1 MFYEFRRIFEV
12 FIMAY
17 EQDISVE
24 ERLAKAKKPG
34 EDAMVLHKYYR
45 GKIETVPKA
54 CVRSFDDFAIWYSPG
69 VAEPCKAI
77 AKDPSL
83 AYDYT
88 CKWNTVAVVSD
99 GTRVL
104 GLGDIGPEA
113 AMPVMEGKAMLFKYL
128 GGVDCV
134 PICLDTKDPD
144 KIIETV
150 RLLAPSF
157 GGINLEDISNP
168 KCFDILDELRK
179 DCKIP
184 VWHDDQQGT
193 ATVEVA
199 GAINA
204 MKLVGKKLEDAQ
216 ITVIGAGA
224 ASIAIARL
232 LLATGFSP
240 KNMCMCDSKGILNL
254 SREDVQKDFRQKW
267 EICEKTNGAGK
278 SGGMKEAFEGADIV
292 IAASKPGP
300 GTIPPEYV
308 DLMADDPVIF
318 ATANPIP
325 EIWPWEA
332 KEHGCKVF
340 ATGRSDFPNQVNNS
354 MGFPAIFRGVLDVRA
369 KTITDEMCI
378 AAAKE
383 LAKCAE
389 EKGITEDYII
399 PTMAE
404 TEVFPREA
412 VAVAMKAQE
421 QGVAGLKLSR
431 QELHDRAEFMINR
444 SRSLTSKMMAD
455 GFIPDAEPAFK

>member
-1 MFYEFRRIFEV
+1 
-12 FIMAY
+12 MAY
-17 EQDISVE
+17 DENISVE
-24 ERLAKAKKPG
+24 ERLERAKKPG
-34 EDAMVLHKYYR
+34 RDAMVMHKFYG
-45 GKIETVPKA
+45 GKVEVVPKA

-69 VAEPCKAI
+69 VAEPCKDI
-77 AKDPSL
+77 AANPEKV
-83 AYDYT
+83 YDHT
-88 CKWNTVAVVSD
+88 WKWNTVAVVSD

-150 RLLAPSF
+150 RLMAPSF

-168 KCFDILDELRK
+168 KCFDILDELRR

-204 MKLVGKKLEDAQ
+204 MKLVGKRLEDAH
-216 ITVIGAGA
+216 ITVVGAGA

-232 LLATGFSP
+232 LLATGFKP
-240 KNMCMCDSKGILNL
+240 EHMCMCDSKGILNL
-254 SREDVQKDFRQKW
+254 AREDVEKDFKQKW
-267 EICEKTNGAGK
+267 EICQKTNGAGK
-278 SGGMKEAFEGADIV
+278 TGGLKEAMKGADIV
-292 IAASKPGP
+292 IAASKAGP

-378 AAAKE
+378 AAARE

-399 PTMAE
+399 PTMSE

-412 VAVAMKAQE
+412 VAVALKAQE

-431 QELHDRAEFMINR
+431 QEIFDRADFMIRR
-444 SRSLTSKMMAD
+444 SRGLTAKMMDD
-455 GFIPDAEPAFK
+455 GYIEDCSKAFE

>member
-1 MFYEFRRIFEV
+1 MVKSKELT
-12 FIMAY
+12 
-17 EQDISVE
+17 VE
-24 ERLAKAKKPG
+24 ERLELAKKPG
-34 EDAMVLHKYYR
+34 KDAMVMHKYYG

-54 CVRSFDDFAIWYSPG
+54 CIRSFDDFAIWYSPG
-69 VAEPCKAI
+69 VAEPCKDI
-77 AKDPSL
+77 AKNPDMV
-83 AYDYT
+83 YEHT

-150 RLLAPSF
+150 RLIAPSF

-168 KCFDILDELRK
+168 KCFDILDELRR

-204 MKLVGKKLEDAQ
+204 LKLVGKKIEDAN

-232 LLATGFSP
+232 LLATGFKPSHL
-240 KNMCMCDSKGILNL
+240 CMCDSTGILNND
-254 SREDVQKDFRQKW
+254 RNDVEGSFKQKW
-267 EICEKTNGAGK
+267 EICKKTNGAGK
-278 SGGMKEAFEGADIV
+278 TGGMKEAMKGADIV

-300 GTIPPEYV
+300 GTIKPEYC
-308 DLMADDPVIF
+308 DGMAHDGIIF
-318 ATANPIP
+318 ATANPVP

-332 KEHGCKVF
+332 KEHGVKVF

-369 KTITDEMCI
+369 KTITDEMCL
-378 AAAKE
+378 AAATE

-389 EKGITEDYII
+389 EKGLSEEYII
-399 PTMAE
+399 PNMSE
-404 TEVFPREA
+404 YEVFPREA
-412 VAVAMKAQE
+412 VAVAMKAQQ
-421 QGVAGLKLSR
+421 QGVARLKLSR
-431 QELHDRAEFMINR
+431 NELYEKADYMISR
-444 SRSLTSKMMAD
+444 SRGLTKKMMED
-455 GFIPDAEPAFK
+455 GFIKLSLIHI

>member
-1 MFYEFRRIFEV
+1 MASYEE
-12 FIMAY
+12 MT
-17 EQDISVE
+17 VE
-24 ERLAKAKKPG
+24 ERLAKAQQPG
-34 EDAMVLHKYYR
+34 KDAMVLHKYYG
-45 GKIETVPKA
+45 GKVEVVPKA

-77 AKDPSL
+77 AKDIDQV
-83 AYDYT
+83 YEHT
-88 CKWNTVAVVSD
+88 WKWNTVAVVSD

-113 AMPVMEGKAMLFKYL
+113 AMPVMEGKSMLFKYL

-134 PICLDTKDPD
+134 PICLDTKDPE

-150 RLLAPSF
+150 RLIAPSF

-168 KCFDILDELRK
+168 KCFDILDELRR

-204 MKLVGKKLEDAQ
+204 MKLVGKKLEEAQ
-216 ITVIGAGA
+216 ITVVGAGA

-232 LLATGFSP
+232 LLATGFKP
-240 KNMCMCDSKGILNL
+240 QNMCVCDSKGILNL
-254 SREDVQKDFRQKW
+254 ERTDVQEQFKQKW
-267 EICEKTNGAGK
+267 ELCEKTNGAGK
-278 SGGMKEAFEGADIV
+278 TGGLKEAMKGADIV

-300 GTIPPEYV
+300 GTIPAEYV

-318 ATANPIP
+318 ATANPVP

-378 AAAKE
+378 AAARE
-383 LAKCAE
+383 LARCAE
-389 EKGITEDYII
+389 EKGISEDYII
-399 PTMAE
+399 PTMSE
-404 TEVFPREA
+404 TDVFISEA
-412 VAVAMKAQE
+412 VAVAEKAMS
-421 QGVAGLKLSR
+421 QGVARLKLSR
-431 QELHDRAEFMINR
+431 QELRDRAEFMIKR
-444 SRSLTSKMMAD
+444 SRGLTAKMMDDGYIAD
-455 GFIPDAEPAFK
+455 AMKAYE

>member
-1 MFYEFRRIFEV
+1 MSLFSKKKNN
-12 FIMAY
+12 
-17 EQDISVE
+17 EQAPVAEKKELTVE
-24 ERLAKAKKPG
+24 ERLALAKKPG
-34 EDAMVLHKYYR
+34 IDAMKMHPYYG

-54 CVRSFDDFAIWYSPG
+54 CIRSFDDFSIWYSPG
-69 VAEPCKAI
+69 VAEPCKDI
-77 AKDPSL
+77 AANPEKV
-83 AYDYT
+83 YEHT

-113 AMPVMEGKAMLFKYL
+113 AMPVMEGKSMLFKYL

-134 PICLDTKDPD
+134 PICLDTKDPE

-199 GAINA
+199 GAMNA
-204 MKLVGKKLEDAQ
+204 MKLVGKKFEDANVT
-216 ITVIGAGA
+216 ILGAGA

-232 LLATGFSP
+232 LLATGFRADHL
-240 KNMCMCDSKGILNL
+240 CMCDSKGILNM
-254 SREDVQKDFRQKW
+254 SRTDLDAAHKHKKIIAD
-267 EICEKTNGAGK
+267 KTNGAGK
-278 SGGMKEAFEGADIV
+278 TGGLKEAMEGADLL

-300 GTIPPEYV
+300 GTIPPEYI
-308 DLMADDPVIF
+308 DAMADDPVIF
-318 ATANPIP
+318 ATANPVP

-332 KEHGCKVF
+332 KEHGVKVF

-378 AAAKE
+378 AAATE

-389 EKGITEDYII
+389 EKGLTEDYII
-399 PTMAE
+399 PNMAE
-404 TEVFPREA
+404 EDVFPREA
-412 VAVAMKAQE
+412 AAVAMKAIE
-421 QGVAGLKLSR
+421 QGVARIKMSR
-431 QELHDRAEFMINR
+431 EEEYDNAARIISR
-444 SRSLTSKMMAD
+444 SRKLTQSMMD
-455 GFIPDAEPAFK
+455 NKFIKPYAE

>member
-1 MFYEFRRIFEV
+1 
-12 FIMAY
+12 MAY
-17 EQDISVE
+17 DQEMTVE
-24 ERLAKAKKPG
+24 ERLERAKKPG
-34 EDAMVLHKYYR
+34 QDAMKMHKFYG
-45 GKIETVPKA
+45 GKIEVVPKA

-69 VAEPCKAI
+69 VAEPCKDI
-77 AKDPSL
+77 AAHPEKV
-83 AYDYT
+83 YEHT
-88 CKWNTVAVVSD
+88 WKWNTVAVVSD

-134 PICLDTKDPD
+134 PICLDTKDPE

-168 KCFDILDELRK
+168 KCFDILDELRR

-204 MKLVGKKLEDAQ
+204 MKIVGKKLEDAQ
-216 ITVIGAGA
+216 ITVVGAGA
-224 ASIAIARL
+224 ASIAISRL
-232 LLATGFSP
+232 LLATGFRP
-240 KNMCMCDSKGILNL
+240 ENMCMCDSKGILNQ
-254 SREDVQKDFRQKW
+254 SREDVRGFKQKW
-267 EICEKTNGAGK
+267 DICMKTNGAGK
-278 SGGMKEAFEGADIV
+278 EGGLKEAMKGADIV

-300 GTIPPEYV
+300 GTIPAEYV

-332 KEHGCKVF
+332 KEHGVKVF

-369 KTITDEMCI
+369 KSITDEMCI
-378 AAAKE
+378 AAARE
-383 LAKCAE
+383 LAACAE
-389 EKGITEDYII
+389 EKGISEDYII
-399 PTMAE
+399 PTMSE
-404 TEVFPREA
+404 MDVFPREA
-412 VAVAMKAQE
+412 VAVALKAIE

-431 QELHDRAEFMINR
+431 QEIFDRAEFMIKR
-444 SRSLTSKMMAD
+444 SRGLTAKMMDD
-455 GFIPDAEPAFK
+455 GYIQDCSSLFE

>member
-1 MFYEFRRIFEV
+1 
-12 FIMAY
+12 MAY
-17 EQDISVE
+17 DENISVE
-24 ERLAKAKKPG
+24 ERLERAKKPG
-34 EDAMVLHKYYR
+34 QDAMVMHKFYG
-45 GKIETVPKA
+45 GKVEVVPKA

-69 VAEPCKAI
+69 VAEPCKDI
-77 AKDPSL
+77 AANPERV
-83 AYDYT
+83 YDHT
-88 CKWNTVAVVSD
+88 WKWNTVAVVSD

-150 RLLAPSF
+150 RLMAPSF

-168 KCFDILDELRK
+168 KCFDILDELRR

-204 MKLVGKKLEDAQ
+204 MKLVGKKLEDAN
-216 ITVIGAGA
+216 ITVVGAGA

-232 LLATGFSP
+232 LLATGFKP
-240 KNMCMCDSKGILNL
+240 EHMCMCDSKGILNL
-254 SREDVQKDFRQKW
+254 AREDVEKDFKQKW
-267 EICEKTNGAGK
+267 EICQKTNGAGK
-278 SGGMKEAFEGADIV
+278 SGGLKEAMEGADIV

-300 GTIPPEYV
+300 GTIPAEYV

-399 PTMAE
+399 PTMSE

-412 VAVAMKAQE
+412 VAVALKAQE

-431 QELHDRAEFMINR
+431 QEIFDRADFMIRR
-444 SRSLTSKMMAD
+444 SRGLTAKMMDD
-455 GFIPDAEPAFK
+455 GYIEDCSKAFE

>member
-1 MFYEFRRIFEV
+1 MANYEE
-12 FIMAY
+12 MT
-17 EQDISVE
+17 VE
-24 ERLAKAKKPG
+24 ERLERAKKPG
-34 EDAMVLHKYYR
+34 QDAMVMHKFYG
-45 GKIETVPKA
+45 GKIEVVPKA
-54 CVRSFDDFAIWYSPG
+54 CIRSFDDFAIWYSPG
-69 VAEPCKAI
+69 VAEPCKDI
-77 AKDPSL
+77 AANP
-83 AYDYT
+83 AQVYEHT
-88 CKWNTVAVVSD
+88 WKWNTVAVVSD

-134 PICLDTKDPD
+134 PICLDTKDPE

-150 RLLAPSF
+150 RLMAPSF

-168 KCFDILDELRK
+168 KCFDILDELRR

-216 ITVIGAGA
+216 ITVVGAGA

-232 LLATGFSP
+232 LLATGFQP

-254 SREDVQKDFRQKW
+254 SREDVQKDFKQKW

-278 SGGMKEAFEGADIV
+278 SGGLKEAMEGADIV
-292 IAASKPGP
+292 IAASKPEP
-300 GTIPPEYV
+300 GTIPAEYV

-318 ATANPIP
+318 ATANPVP

-369 KTITDEMCI
+369 KSITDEMCI
-378 AAAKE
+378 AAARE
-383 LAKCAE
+383 LAACAE

-399 PTMAE
+399 PTMSE
-404 TEVFPREA
+404 SEVFPREA
-412 VAVAMKAQE
+412 VAVAMKAME
-421 QGVAGLKLSR
+421 QGVAQLKLSR
-431 QELHDRAEFMINR
+431 QEIFDRAEFMINR
-444 SRSLTSKMMAD
+444 SRGLTSKMMDD
-455 GFIPDAEPAFK
+455 GYIEDCSRAFL

>member
-1 MFYEFRRIFEV
+1 MSLFKKKNNEPAPAAEKK
-12 FIMAY
+12 
-17 EQDISVE
+17 ELTVE
-24 ERLAKAKKPG
+24 ERLALAKKPG
-34 EDAMVLHKYYR
+34 IDAMKMHPYYG

-54 CVRSFDDFAIWYSPG
+54 CIRSFDDFSIWYSPG
-69 VAEPCKAI
+69 VAEPCKDI
-77 AKDPSL
+77 AANPEKV
-83 AYDYT
+83 YEHT

-113 AMPVMEGKAMLFKYL
+113 AMPVMEGKSMLFKYL

-134 PICLDTKDPD
+134 PICLDTKDPE

-150 RLLAPSF
+150 RLIAPSF

-199 GAINA
+199 GAMNA
-204 MKLVGKKLEDAQ
+204 MKLVGKKFEDANVT
-216 ITVIGAGA
+216 ILGAGA

-232 LLATGFSP
+232 LLATGFRADHL
-240 KNMCMCDSKGILNL
+240 CMCDSKGILNM
-254 SREDVQKDFRQKW
+254 SRTDLDAAHKHKRIIAD
-267 EICEKTNGAGK
+267 KTNGAGK
-278 SGGMKEAFEGADIV
+278 TGGLKEAMEGADLL

-300 GTIPPEYV
+300 GTIPPEYI
-308 DLMADDPVIF
+308 DAMADDPVIF
-318 ATANPIP
+318 ATANPVP

-332 KEHGCKVF
+332 KEHGVKVF

-378 AAAKE
+378 AAATE

-389 EKGITEDYII
+389 EKGLTEDYII
-399 PTMAE
+399 PNMAE
-404 TEVFPREA
+404 EDVFPREA
-412 VAVAMKAQE
+412 AAVAMKAIE
-421 QGVAGLKLSR
+421 QGVARIKMSR
-431 QELHDRAEFMINR
+431 EEEYDNAARIISR
-444 SRSLTSKMMAD
+444 SRKLTQSMMD
-455 GFIPDAEPAFK
+455 NKFIKPYNE

>member
-1 MFYEFRRIFEV
+1 MVKKELT
-12 FIMAY
+12 
-17 EQDISVE
+17 VE
-24 ERLAKAKKPG
+24 ERLELAKKPG
-34 EDAMVLHKYYR
+34 KDAMVMHKYYG
-45 GKIETVPKA
+45 GKIETVPKS
-54 CVRSFDDFAIWYSPG
+54 CIRSFDDFAIWYSPG
-69 VAEPCKAI
+69 VAEPCKDI
-77 AKDPSL
+77 AKNPDMV
-83 AYDYT
+83 YEHT

-150 RLLAPSF
+150 RLIAPSF

-204 MKLVGKKLEDAQ
+204 LKLVGKKIQDAH

-232 LLATGFSP
+232 LLATGFKP
-240 KNMCMCDSKGILNL
+240 NHLCMCDSTGILNND
-254 SREDVQKDFRQKW
+254 RTDVEDSFRQKW
-267 EICEKTNGAGK
+267 EICKKTNGAGK
-278 SGGMKEAFEGADIV
+278 KGGMKEAMKGADIV

-300 GTIPPEYV
+300 GTIKPEYC
-308 DLMADDPVIF
+308 DGMAHDGIIF
-318 ATANPIP
+318 ATANPVP

-332 KEHGCKVF
+332 KEHGVKIF

-378 AAAKE
+378 AAAEE

-389 EKGITEDYII
+389 EKGLTEEYII
-399 PTMAE
+399 PNMSE
-404 TEVFPREA
+404 YEVFPREA
-412 VAVAMKAQE
+412 VAVALKAQE
-421 QGVAGLKLSR
+421 QGVARLKLSR
-431 QELHDRAEFMINR
+431 QELYDKADYMISR
-444 SRSLTSKMMAD
+444 SRNLTKTMMKD
-455 GFIPDAEPAFK
+455 GFIKEYKD

>member
-1 MFYEFRRIFEV
+1 MVNEKEMTV
-12 FIMAY
+12 
-17 EQDISVE
+17 EQ
-24 ERLAKAKKPG
+24 RLELAKKPG
-34 EDAMVLHKYYR
+34 KDAMVMHKYYG

-69 VAEPCKAI
+69 VAEPCKDI
-77 AKDPSL
+77 AKNPDMV
-83 AYDYT
+83 YEHT

-134 PICLDTKDPD
+134 PICLDTKDPE

-150 RLLAPSF
+150 RLIAPSF

-204 MKLVGKKLEDAQ
+204 LKLVGKTIEDAN

-224 ASIAIARL
+224 ASIAITRL
-232 LLATGFSP
+232 LLATGFKP
-240 KNMCMCDSKGILNL
+240 GNICMCDSKGILNNDRADIDEAHRL
-254 SREDVQKDFRQKW
+254 KR
-267 EICEKTNGAGK
+267 EICHKTNGAGK
-278 SGGMKEAFEGADIV
+278 TGGMKEAMKGADIV

-300 GTIPPEYV
+300 GTIKPEYC
-308 DLMADDPVIF
+308 DLMADDGIIF
-318 ATANPIP
+318 ATANPVP

-332 KEHGCKVF
+332 KEHGVKIF

-378 AAAKE
+378 AAARE

-389 EKGITEDYII
+389 DKGLTPEYII
-399 PTMAE
+399 PNMSE
-404 TEVFPREA
+404 SEVFPREA
-412 VAVAMKAQE
+412 VAVALKAQE
-421 QGVAGLKLSR
+421 QGVARLKLSR
-431 QELHDRAEFMINR
+431 QELYEKAEFMINR
-444 SRSLTSKMMAD
+444 SRNLTQQMMKE
-455 GFIPDAEPAFK
+455 GLIKEYKE

>member
-1 MFYEFRRIFEV
+1 MVRYEDMTE
-12 FIMAY
+12 
-17 EQDISVE
+17 E
-24 ERLAKAKKPG
+24 ERLAKAAQPG
-34 EDAMVLHKYYR
+34 KDALKMHPFYG
-45 GKIETVPKA
+45 GKVEVVPKA

-77 AKDPSL
+77 AKDIDKV
-83 AYDYT
+83 YEHT
-88 CKWNTVAVVSD
+88 WKWNTVAVVSD

-134 PICLDTKDPD
+134 PICLDTKDPE

-150 RLLAPSF
+150 RLIAPSF

-168 KCFDILDELRK
+168 KCFDILDELRR

-204 MKLVGKKLEDAQ
+204 MKIVGKKLEEAQ

-224 ASIAIARL
+224 ASIAISRL
-232 LLATGFSP
+232 LLATGFKP
-240 KNMCMCDSKGILNL
+240 QNMCVCDSKGILNL
-254 SREDVQKDFRQKW
+254 ERTDFDENNFKQKYDIAK
-267 EICEKTNGAGK
+267 KTNGAGK
-278 SGGMKEAFEGADIV
+278 KGGMKEAIKGADIV
-292 IAASKPGP
+292 IAASKAGP

-318 ATANPIP
+318 ATANPVP

-378 AAAKE
+378 AAARE
-383 LAKCAE
+383 LARCAE
-389 EKGITEDYII
+389 EKGLTPEYIV
-399 PTMAE
+399 PTMSE
-404 TEVFPREA
+404 TDVFINEA
-412 VAVAMKAQE
+412 VAVATKAME
-421 QGVAGLKLSR
+421 QGVARLKLSK
-431 QELHDRAEFMINR
+431 QELRDKAEFMIKR
-444 SRSLTSKMMAD
+444 SRGLTAKMMDDGYIAD
-455 GFIPDAEPAFK
+455 CSELFQ

>member
-1 MFYEFRRIFEV
+1 MV
-12 FIMAY
+12 N
-17 EQDISVE
+17 EQDISIE
-24 ERLAKAKKPG
+24 ERLERAKKPG
-34 EDAMVLHKYYR
+34 QDAMVMHKFYG
-45 GKIETVPKA
+45 GKVEVVPKA
-54 CVRSFDDFAIWYSPG
+54 CVRGFDDFAIWYSPG
-69 VAEPCKAI
+69 VAEPCKDI
-77 AKDPSL
+77 AANPEKV
-83 AYDYT
+83 YEHT
-88 CKWNTVAVVSD
+88 WKWNTVAVVSD

-134 PICLDTKDPD
+134 PICLDTKDPE

-150 RLLAPSF
+150 RLIAPSF

-168 KCFDILDELRK
+168 KCFDILDELRR

-216 ITVIGAGA
+216 ITVVGAGA

-254 SREDVQKDFRQKW
+254 SREDVQQDFKQKW
-267 EICEKTNGAGK
+267 EICQKTNGAGK
-278 SGGMKEAFEGADIV
+278 SGGLKEAMEGADIV

-300 GTIPPEYV
+300 GTIPAEYV

-378 AAAKE
+378 AAARE
-383 LAKCAE
+383 LAACAE
-389 EKGITEDYII
+389 EKGISEDYIV
-399 PTMAE
+399 PTMSE
-404 TEVFPREA
+404 MEVFPREA
-412 VAVAMKAQE
+412 AAVAMKAME
-421 QGVAGLKLSR
+421 QGVARLKLSR
-431 QELHDRAEFMINR
+431 QEVYDRAEYMIKR
-444 SRSLTSKMMAD
+444 SRGLTAKMMDD
-455 GFIPDAEPAFK
+455 GYIEDCSKAFE

>member
-1 MFYEFRRIFEV
+1 
-12 FIMAY
+12 MAY
-17 EQDISVE
+17 DENISVE
-24 ERLAKAKKPG
+24 ERLERAKKPG
-34 EDAMVLHKYYR
+34 RDAMVMHKFYG
-45 GKIETVPKA
+45 GKVEVVPKA

-69 VAEPCKAI
+69 VAEPCKDI
-77 AKDPSL
+77 AANPEKV
-83 AYDYT
+83 YDHT
-88 CKWNTVAVVSD
+88 WKWNTVAVVSD

-150 RLLAPSF
+150 RLMAPSF

-168 KCFDILDELRK
+168 KCFDILDELRR

-204 MKLVGKKLEDAQ
+204 MKLVGKRLEDAH
-216 ITVIGAGA
+216 ITVVGAGA

-232 LLATGFSP
+232 LLATGFKP
-240 KNMCMCDSKGILNL
+240 EHMCMCDSKGILNL
-254 SREDVQKDFRQKW
+254 AREDVEKDFKQKW
-267 EICEKTNGAGK
+267 EICQKTNGAGK
-278 SGGMKEAFEGADIV
+278 TGGLKEAMEGADIV

-300 GTIPPEYV
+300 GTIPAEYV

-378 AAAKE
+378 AAARE
-383 LAKCAE
+383 LAACAE
-389 EKGITEDYII
+389 RKGLTPEYIV
-399 PTMAE
+399 PTMSE
-404 TEVFPREA
+404 TDVFISEA
-412 VAVAMKAQE
+412 VAVAEKAME
-421 QGVAGLKLSR
+421 QGVARLKLSR
-431 QELHDRAEFMINR
+431 QELRDRAEFMIKR
-444 SRSLTSKMMAD
+444 SRGLTSKMMDDGYIAD
-455 GFIPDAEPAFK
+455 AYKAFE

>member
-1 MFYEFRRIFEV
+1 MSNEKE
-12 FIMAY
+12 MT
-17 EQDISVE
+17 VE
-24 ERLAKAKKPG
+24 ERLEKAKKPG
-34 EDAMVLHKYYR
+34 QDAMVLHKFYH

-69 VAEPCKAI
+69 VAEPCKEI
-77 AKDPSL
+77 AKDPDM
-83 AYDYT
+83 AYEET

-150 RLLAPSF
+150 RLIAPSF

-168 KCFDILDELRK
+168 KCFDILDELRR

-204 MKLVGKKLEDAQ
+204 MKLVGKRLEDAN

-254 SREDVQKDFRQKW
+254 EREDVKAGFRQKW

-278 SGGMKEAFEGADIV
+278 TGGMKEAIEGADIV

-300 GTIPPEYV
+300 GTIPAEYV
-308 DLMADDPVIF
+308 RLMADDPVIF
-318 ATANPIP
+318 ATANPVP

-332 KEHGCKVF
+332 KECGCRVF

-378 AAAKE
+378 AAARE
-383 LAKCAE
+383 LAACAE
-389 EKGITEDYII
+389 EKGLTEDYII

-404 TEVFPREA
+404 HEVFPREA

-421 QGVAGLKLSR
+421 QGVARLKLSR
-431 QELHDRAEFMINR
+431 QDLYDRAEFMINR
-444 SRSLTSKMMAD
+444 SRSLTAQMMKD
-455 GFIPDAEPAFK
+455 GYIPDCSSVLQ

>member
-1 MFYEFRRIFEV
+1 
-12 FIMAY
+12 MAY
-17 EQDISVE
+17 DKNISVE
-24 ERLAKAKKPG
+24 ERLERAKKPG
-34 EDAMVLHKYYR
+34 QDAMIMHKFYG
-45 GKIETVPKA
+45 GKVEIVPKA
-54 CVRSFDDFAIWYSPG
+54 CVRSFDDFAVWYSPG
-69 VAEPCKAI
+69 VAEPCKEI
-77 AKDPSL
+77 AKNPD
-83 AYDYT
+83 AVYDHT
-88 CKWNTVAVVSD
+88 WKWNTVAVVSD

-134 PICLDTKDPD
+134 PICLDTKDPE

-150 RLLAPSF
+150 RLIAPSF

-168 KCFDILDELRK
+168 KCFDILDELRR

-204 MKLVGKKLEDAQ
+204 MKLVGKKFDEASV
-216 ITVIGAGA
+216 TVIGAGA
-224 ASIAIARL
+224 ASISIARL
-232 LLATGFSP
+232 LLATGFNP
-240 KNMCMCDSKGILNL
+240 KNLCMCDSTGILNQE
-254 SREDVQKDFRQKW
+254 REELKDTFKQKW

-278 SGGMKEAFEGADIV
+278 TGGMKEAMEGADIV
-292 IAASKPGP
+292 IAASKAGP
-300 GTIPPEYV
+300 GTIPPEYC

-332 KEHGCKVF
+332 EEHGVKVF

-369 KTITDEMCI
+369 KTITDEMCV

-389 EKGITEDYII
+389 EKGLTAEYIV
-399 PTMAE
+399 PNMSE

-412 VAVAMKAQE
+412 VAVAMKAME
-421 QGVAGLKLSR
+421 QGVARLKLSR
-431 QELHDRAEFMINR
+431 QEIYERAEFMINR
-444 SRSLTSKMMAD
+444 SRNLTSKMMDD
-455 GFIPDAEPAFK
+455 GYIEDCSKAFE

>member
-1 MFYEFRRIFEV
+1 MSDKKEL
-12 FIMAY
+12 
-17 EQDISVE
+17 SVE
-24 ERLAKAKKPG
+24 EKLAKANKPG
-34 EDAMVLHKYYR
+34 EDAKILHKFYG

-54 CVRSFDDFAIWYSPG
+54 CVRSFDDFSIWYSPG
-69 VAEPCKAI
+69 VAAPCKQI
-77 AKDPSL
+77 AADPEL
-83 AYDYT
+83 VYDLT

-150 RLLAPSF
+150 RLIAPSF

-168 KCFDILDELRK
+168 KCFDILDALRE

-204 MKLVGKKLEDAQ
+204 LKLVGKKLETASFT
-216 ITVIGAGA
+216 ILGAGA
-224 ASIAIARL
+224 ASIAISRL
-232 LLATGFSP
+232 LLNVGVNP
-240 KNMCMCDSKGILNL
+240 KNMCVCDSTGILNNQRTEL
-254 SREDVQKDFRQKW
+254 KGTFRQKW
-267 EICEKTNGAGK
+267 ELCEKTNGAGK
-278 SGGMKEAFEGADIV
+278 TGGMKEAIKDADIV
-292 IAASKPGP
+292 VAASKPGP
-300 GTIPPEYV
+300 GTIPPEYL
-308 DLMADDPVIF
+308 DGMADDAIVF
-318 ATANPIP
+318 ATANPTP

-332 KEHGCKVF
+332 KEHGVKVF

-369 KTITDEMCI
+369 KTITDTMCL

-383 LAKCAE
+383 LAKFAE
-389 EKGITEDYII
+389 NSKEGLTAEHII
-399 PTMAE
+399 PSMADS
-404 TEVFPREA
+404 EVFPLEA
-412 VAVAMKAQE
+412 AAVGMQAQKE
-421 QGVAGLKLSR
+421 GVARLKLSR
-431 QELHDRAEFMINR
+431 QELFDRAEFMINR
-444 SRSLTSKMMAD
+444 SRGLTAKMMKD
-455 GFIPDAEPAFK
+455 GFIKDPSGVVD

>member
-1 MFYEFRRIFEV
+1 MASYEE
-12 FIMAY
+12 MT
-17 EQDISVE
+17 VE
-24 ERLAKAKKPG
+24 ERLAKAQQPG
-34 EDAMVLHKYYR
+34 KDAMVLHKYYG
-45 GKIETVPKA
+45 GKVEVVPKA

-77 AKDPSL
+77 AKDIDQV
-83 AYDYT
+83 YEHT
-88 CKWNTVAVVSD
+88 WKWNTVAVVSD

-113 AMPVMEGKAMLFKYL
+113 AMPVMEGKSMLFKYL

-134 PICLDTKDPD
+134 PICLDTKDPE

-150 RLLAPSF
+150 RLIAPSF

-168 KCFDILDELRK
+168 KCFDILDELRR

-204 MKLVGKKLEDAQ
+204 MKLVGKKLEEAQ
-216 ITVIGAGA
+216 ITVVGAGA

-232 LLATGFSP
+232 LLATGFKP
-240 KNMCMCDSKGILNL
+240 QNMCVCDSKGILNL
-254 SREDVQKDFRQKW
+254 ERTDVQEQFKQKW
-267 EICEKTNGAGK
+267 ELCEKTNGAGK
-278 SGGMKEAFEGADIV
+278 TGGLKEAMKGADIV

-300 GTIPPEYV
+300 GTIPAEYV

-318 ATANPIP
+318 ATANPVP

-378 AAAKE
+378 AAARE
-383 LAKCAE
+383 LARCAE
-389 EKGITEDYII
+389 EKGISEDYII
-399 PTMAE
+399 PTMSE
-404 TEVFPREA
+404 TNVFISEA
-412 VAVAMKAQE
+412 VAVAEKAMS
-421 QGVAGLKLSR
+421 QGVARLKLSR
-431 QELHDRAEFMINR
+431 QELRDRAEFMIKR
-444 SRSLTSKMMAD
+444 SRGLTAKMMDDGYIAD
-455 GFIPDAEPAFK
+455 AMKAYE

>member
-1 MFYEFRRIFEV
+1 MASYEE
-12 FIMAY
+12 MT
-17 EQDISVE
+17 VE
-24 ERLAKAKKPG
+24 ERLAKAQQPG
-34 EDAMVLHKYYR
+34 KDAMVLHKYYG
-45 GKIETVPKA
+45 GKVEVVPKA

-77 AKDPSL
+77 AKDIDQV
-83 AYDYT
+83 YEHT
-88 CKWNTVAVVSD
+88 WKWNTVAVVSD

-113 AMPVMEGKAMLFKYL
+113 AMPVMEGKSMLFKYL
-128 GGVDCV
+128 GGEDCV
-134 PICLDTKDPD
+134 PICLDTKDPE

-150 RLLAPSF
+150 RLIAPSF

-168 KCFDILDELRK
+168 KCFDILDELRR

-204 MKLVGKKLEDAQ
+204 MKLVGKKLEEAQ
-216 ITVIGAGA
+216 ITVVGAGA

-232 LLATGFSP
+232 LLATGFKP
-240 KNMCMCDSKGILNL
+240 QNMCVCDSKGILNL
-254 SREDVQKDFRQKW
+254 ERTDVQEQFKQKW
-267 EICEKTNGAGK
+267 ELCEKTNGAGK
-278 SGGMKEAFEGADIV
+278 TGGLKEAMKGADIV

-300 GTIPPEYV
+300 GTIPAEYV

-318 ATANPIP
+318 ATANPVP

-383 LAKCAE
+383 LARCAE
-389 EKGITEDYII
+389 EKGISEDYII
-399 PTMAE
+399 PTMSE
-404 TEVFPREA
+404 TNVFISEA
-412 VAVAMKAQE
+412 VAVAEKAMS
-421 QGVAGLKLSR
+421 QGVARLKLSR
-431 QELHDRAEFMINR
+431 QELRDRAEFMIKR
-444 SRSLTSKMMAD
+444 SRGLTAKMMDDGYIAD
-455 GFIPDAEPAFK
+455 AMKAYE

>member
-1 MFYEFRRIFEV
+1 MV
-12 FIMAY
+12 N
-17 EQDISVE
+17 EQDISIE
-24 ERLAKAKKPG
+24 ERLERAKKPG
-34 EDAMVLHKYYR
+34 QDAMVMHKYYG
-45 GKIETVPKA
+45 GKIEVVPKA
-54 CVRSFDDFAIWYSPG
+54 CVRGFDDFAIWYSPG
-69 VAEPCKAI
+69 VAEPCKDI
-77 AKDPSL
+77 AKNPDMV
-83 AYDYT
+83 YEHT
-88 CKWNTVAVVSD
+88 WKWNTVAVVSD

-134 PICLDTKDPD
+134 PICLDTKDPE

-168 KCFDILDELRK
+168 KCFDILDELRR

-204 MKLVGKKLEDAQ
+204 MKLVGKKLEDAH

-240 KNMCMCDSKGILNL
+240 KNMCMCDSKGILNQ
-254 SREDVQKDFRQKW
+254 SREDVAAGFKQKW

-278 SGGMKEAFEGADIV
+278 TGGMKEAFEGADIV

-378 AAAKE
+378 AAARE

-389 EKGITEDYII
+389 EKGISEDYII
-399 PTMAE
+399 PTMSE
-404 TEVFPREA
+404 MDVFPREA

-421 QGVAGLKLSR
+421 QGVARLKLSR
-431 QELHDRAEFMINR
+431 QELHDMAEFMIKR
-444 SRSLTSKMMAD
+444 SRGLTSKMMDDGYIAD
-455 GFIPDAEPAFK
+455 VSKAFE

>member
-1 MFYEFRRIFEV
+1 MVNDQE
-12 FIMAY
+12 
-17 EQDISVE
+17 ISVE

-34 EDAMVLHKYYR
+34 QDAMKMHPYYG
-45 GKIETVPKA
+45 GKIEVVPKA

-69 VAEPCKAI
+69 VAEPCKDI
-77 AKDPSL
+77 AANPEKV
-83 AYDYT
+83 YEHT
-88 CKWNTVAVVSD
+88 WKWNTVAVVSD

-113 AMPVMEGKAMLFKYL
+113 AMPVMEGKGMLFKYL

-150 RLLAPSF
+150 RLIAPSF

-204 MKLVGKKLEDAQ
+204 MKLVGKKLEDAN

-232 LLATGFSP
+232 LLATGFRP
-240 KNMCMCDSKGILNL
+240 EHMCMCDSKGILNQ
-254 SREDVQKDFRQKW
+254 SRKDVEGSLRQKW

-278 SGGMKEAFEGADIV
+278 TGGMKEAFEGADIV
-292 IAASKPGP
+292 IAASKP
-300 GTIPPEYV
+300 
-308 DLMADDPVIF
+308 
-318 ATANPIP
+318 
-325 EIWPWEA
+325 
-332 KEHGCKVF
+332 
-340 ATGRSDFPNQVNNS
+340 
-354 MGFPAIFRGVLDVRA
+354 
-369 KTITDEMCI
+369 
-378 AAAKE
+378 
-383 LAKCAE
+383 
-389 EKGITEDYII
+389 
-399 PTMAE
+399 
-404 TEVFPREA
+404 
-412 VAVAMKAQE
+412 
-421 QGVAGLKLSR
+421 
-431 QELHDRAEFMINR
+431 
-444 SRSLTSKMMAD
+444 
-455 GFIPDAEPAFK
+455 

>member
-1 MFYEFRRIFEV
+1 
-12 FIMAY
+12 
-17 EQDISVE
+17 
-24 ERLAKAKKPG
+24 
-34 EDAMVLHKYYR
+34 
-45 GKIETVPKA
+45 
-54 CVRSFDDFAIWYSPG
+54 
-69 VAEPCKAI
+69 
-77 AKDPSL
+77 
-83 AYDYT
+83 
-88 CKWNTVAVVSD
+88 
-99 GTRVL
+99 
-104 GLGDIGPEA
+104 
-113 AMPVMEGKAMLFKYL
+113 MEGKGMLFKYL

-150 RLLAPSF
+150 RLIAPSF

-168 KCFDILDELRK
+168 KCFDILDELRR

-204 MKLVGKKLEDAQ
+204 MKLVGKKLEDAH

-232 LLATGFSP
+232 LLATGFKP
-240 KNMCMCDSKGILNL
+240 EHMCMCDSKGILNQ
-254 SREDVQKDFRQKW
+254 SRTDVEQGFRQKW
-267 EICEKTNGAGK
+267 EICKKTNGAGK
-278 SGGMKEAFEGADIV
+278 TGGMKEAFEGADIV

-332 KEHGCKVF
+332 KEHGCKIF

-378 AAAKE
+378 AAARS
-383 LAKCAE
+383 LAASAE
-389 EKGITEDYII
+389 KKGITPEYIV
-399 PTMAE
+399 PTMSE
-404 TEVFPREA
+404 TEVFIDEA
-412 VAVAMKAQE
+412 VAVGAKAQE
-421 QGVAGLKLSR
+421 QGVARLKLSK
-431 QELHDRAEFMINR
+431 QEMHDRAEFMINR
-444 SRSLTSKMMAD
+444 SRNLTAQMMKE
-455 GFIPDAEPAFK
+455 GFIKEYVE

>member
-1 MFYEFRRIFEV
+1 
-12 FIMAY
+12 MA
-17 EQDISVE
+17 EKKEITVE
-24 ERLAKAKKPG
+24 ERLTLAKKPG
-34 EDAMVLHKYYR
+34 QDALKMHPFYK
-45 GKIETVPKA
+45 GKVEVVPKA

-69 VAEPCKAI
+69 VAEPCKDI
-77 AKDPSL
+77 AANPDRV
-83 AYDYT
+83 YDHT
-88 CKWNTVAVVSD
+88 WKWNTVAVVSD

-134 PICLDTKDPD
+134 PICLDTKDPE

-150 RLLAPSF
+150 RLIAPSF

-168 KCFDILDELRK
+168 KCFDILDELRR

-204 MKLVGKKLEDAQ
+204 MKLVGKKLEEAQ

-224 ASIAIARL
+224 ASIAITRL
-232 LLATGFSP
+232 LLATGFQA
-240 KNMCMCDSKGILNL
+240 KNLCMCDSKGILNQ
-254 SREDVQKDFRQKW
+254 SRTDVSETNFKQKW
-267 EICEKTNGAGK
+267 EICQKTNGAGK
-278 SGGMKEAFEGADIV
+278 TGGMKEAIKGADIV

-300 GTIPPEYV
+300 GTIPKEYIAT
-308 DLMADDPVIF
+308 MATDAIVC

-332 KEHGCKVF
+332 KEVGCKVF

-354 MGFPAIFRGVLDVRA
+354 MGFPAIFRGTLDVRA

-378 AAAKE
+378 AAARE

-389 EKGITEDYII
+389 EKGLTPDYIV
-399 PTMAE
+399 PTMSE
-404 TEVFPREA
+404 WEVFPREA
-412 VAVAMKAQE
+412 VAVGLKAQE
-421 QGVAGLKLSR
+421 QGVARLKLSR
-431 QELHDRAEFMINR
+431 AELYDRAEFMIKR
-444 SRSLTSKMMAD
+444 SRNLTAKMMED
-455 GFIPDAEPAFK
+455 GFIPDCKDICD